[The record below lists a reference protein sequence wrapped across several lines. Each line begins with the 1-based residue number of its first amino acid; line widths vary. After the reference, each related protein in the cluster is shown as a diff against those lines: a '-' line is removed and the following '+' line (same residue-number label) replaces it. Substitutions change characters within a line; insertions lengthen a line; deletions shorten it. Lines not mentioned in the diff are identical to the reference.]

1 MISLTDK
8 TSEVTFRKRF
18 IKKNGRYICVDTDD
32 DNFLGDD
39 REKYIDMLLKIEE
52 RIWIP
57 MHREERSHWESLTDS
72 EIIQSLKRLE
82 DVENNPV

>member
-1 MISLTDK
+1 MDID
-8 TSEVTFRKRF
+8 EE
-18 IKKNGRYICVDTDD
+18 
-32 DNFLGDD
+32 NFLGDD

-72 EIIQSLKRLE
+72 EIIQNLKRLE